1 MSKYVYIL
9 LLLMLTSSCAQQNND
24 VVSVK
29 EISDIPYMAAEKLVD
44 DKLQRLNLL
53 LPEEVNN
60 PPLLLWIGG
69 GAWSFVDRHMEMEL
83 CRKIAQQGIA
93 VASVGHRLSKGEFSE
108 KRKKLGVQH
117 PEHIKDVAAAF
128 KWLYDHADSLKYSHR
143 NIYVGGF
150 SSGAHLAA
158 LLAMDSRYLKA
169 NDLSPDNIR
178 GIIPVSGAFDI
189 EHYYSVFLN
198 HENEASRAM
207 AKTHVIDVFGPPST
221 FKAAS
226 PTTYL
231 EELKLPILLIADNA
245 IKQYT
250 ELFEKALLEIEYAD
264 FIIYYEESM
273 NHGAL
278 WRSMSKDE
286 HSVSRAMMITFI
298 KEHLQQ

>member
-1 MSKYVYIL
+1 MRKNLYLLIL
-9 LLLMLTSSCAQQNND
+9 LILTNSCAQHKKEL
-24 VVSVK
+24 VSVK
-29 EISDIPYMAAEKLVD
+29 ELADIPYMKAAKETD
-44 DKLQRLNLL
+44 AQLQRLNLL
-53 LPEEVNN
+53 LPENVSN

-83 CRKIAQQGIA
+83 CRKIAQEGIA

-108 KRKKLGVQH
+108 KRKKQGVQH
-117 PEHIKDVAAAF
+117 PAHIKDVAAAF
-128 KWLYDHADSLKYSHR
+128 KWLYDHADSLKYSQR

-169 NDLSPDNIR
+169 NGLTPGNIQ

-198 HENEASRAM
+198 HENQASRAM
-207 AKTHVIDVFGPPST
+207 AKTHVVDVFGPPSN

-226 PTTYL
+226 PATYL
-231 EELKLPILLIADNA
+231 AELKLPVLLIADNA

-264 FIIYYEESM
+264 FKIYYEESM
-273 NHGAL
+273 DHGAL

-298 KEHLQQ
+298 KEYLQR